1 MAYDKKINSSSQIK
15 LGAIISYAAIMFNI
29 IAGFLYTPWLV
40 RQIGQSDYGLYTL
53 AMSVITLFLMDFGIS
68 GTISRF
74 ISVYRAK
81 GEEERVG
88 NLLGITY
95 KLYLIIDI
103 VIFVSLFVIFIFMQD
118 IFANLTVNEIEK
130 FRVVFIIVGTF
141 SLVSFPFMPLNGVF
155 ISYEKFIALKVCEL
169 SQKILAIVGV
179 VVSLL
184 LGYGLYALVL
194 VNALVNIIII
204 VVKLI
209 YLKKATH
216 VKVNIKYVDKE
227 LLKKILKFSIWMTI
241 ISVAQRLI
249 INITPSI
256 LGAFSGAIQISIFSI
271 GLSLEGY
278 IWTFANALNGLFLPR
293 VTRMAIN
300 EKDTSNIVN
309 LMIRVGRLQLIVM
322 GIIFIGLVSFGKEF
336 IVLWMGKN
344 FTNSYYVA
352 LFLILPGI
360 VTLTQ
365 EIAYN
370 YLVAINEIKYRA
382 YDFIG
387 AAIISIVLSVI
398 LTPKYGA
405 IGAALAAGIG
415 ILVGHVIIMNIIYH
429 KVFKLN
435 MIRFFYECHIKMLL
449 PLGLSLIA
457 GVLLQ
462 RYMPTSNLIIFGT
475 KAMLL
480 GIVYIVAMWS
490 FGLNTYEKG
499 LFTSIINWLNKK

>member
-184 LGYGLYALVL
+184 LGYGLYDHVL

-204 VVKLI
+204 V
-209 YLKKATH
+209 
-216 VKVNIKYVDKE
+216 
-227 LLKKILKFSIWMTI
+227 
-241 ISVAQRLI
+241 
-249 INITPSI
+249 
-256 LGAFSGAIQISIFSI
+256 
-271 GLSLEGY
+271 
-278 IWTFANALNGLFLPR
+278 
-293 VTRMAIN
+293 
-300 EKDTSNIVN
+300 
-309 LMIRVGRLQLIVM
+309 
-322 GIIFIGLVSFGKEF
+322 
-336 IVLWMGKN
+336 
-344 FTNSYYVA
+344 
-352 LFLILPGI
+352 
-360 VTLTQ
+360 
-365 EIAYN
+365 
-370 YLVAINEIKYRA
+370 
-382 YDFIG
+382 
-387 AAIISIVLSVI
+387 
-398 LTPKYGA
+398 
-405 IGAALAAGIG
+405 
-415 ILVGHVIIMNIIYH
+415 
-429 KVFKLN
+429 
-435 MIRFFYECHIKMLL
+435 
-449 PLGLSLIA
+449 
-457 GVLLQ
+457 
-462 RYMPTSNLIIFGT
+462 
-475 KAMLL
+475 
-480 GIVYIVAMWS
+480 
-490 FGLNTYEKG
+490 
-499 LFTSIINWLNKK
+499 